1 MCTQIVNMIKLY
13 DVFSRNPDAFGT
25 CTGRGT
31 VSAYL
36 IALLLVGMSFL
47 LHLAIFPANDARHY
61 LTYFP
66 AVTLAAVAGGF
77 GPGLL
82 ATFVSAILVTLSVH
96 GFSFSQSHVL
106 EGFGSNLVF
115 ATGSL
120 ITCYAIETMHRYR
133 CKYTEKLE
141 QAQQQAIRLR
151 DLQQESERMLRR
163 NQALMMSVMDG
174 IHIMDMDGQIVM
186 VNDACC
192 RMLGYT
198 REELVTLNV
207 SEMGTQYPEEEWRK
221 KFGDLMGRSD
231 VIETRYQCK
240 NGDLIDVE
248 LCLSGVLMD
257 GQGLVYAS
265 VRDITARKQ
274 GEETQRVASVAFETN
289 DAIMITDADGKIVRV
304 NQAYSE
310 ITGFSAEEVAG
321 KKPGELIGGQAVECT
336 ERLRQAIR
344 DGSWSG
350 ESYNARKNGEVYP
363 VWMTVTAVKNQ
374 QQQITHCVSI
384 FSDVTARKQLE
395 EAKLRESNER
405 FRGTLEQAAVGIV
418 HTAMDGYL
426 KQVNQK
432 FCDILG
438 YTREELLGMRVDELT
453 HPDDLDRSVDVIQKL
468 RDGEIATFAM
478 EKRYLRRDGSSVWCN
493 LTVSLLREY
502 DNAPKYMIA
511 VIEDITERKR
521 LKRQLR
527 DLTAHLQTV
536 REEEKAS
543 FAREIHDDLGGTLT
557 ALKMDVYWLADELT
571 EKSGAKL
578 LLEHV
583 NSMSQLLD
591 SAVNVTRRVITELRP
606 TILDDLGLQAAIE
619 WQAGQFHKRTGI
631 QCQVDCVAEGATE
644 LNKTLSINLFRIF
657 QESLTN
663 VARHSGATRVDV
675 ELHIEEDEI
684 MLSIR
689 DNGRGL
695 PEGQKVAAASYGM
708 LGMRERVEQL
718 NGRISFENQPVGG
731 LGVMVVLPLYIQ
743 QEGAK

>member
-1 MCTQIVNMIKLY
+1 MIKLY

-163 NQALMMSVMDG
+163 NQTLMMSVMDG

-192 RMLGYT
+192 RILGYT

-221 KFGDLMGRSD
+221 KFGDLMGRTD

-321 KKPGELIGGQAVECT
+321 KKPGELIGGQALECT

-432 FCDILG
+432 FCDIPM
-438 YTREELLGMRVDELT
+438 T
-453 HPDDLDRSVDVIQKL
+453 
-468 RDGEIATFAM
+468 
-478 EKRYLRRDGSSVWCN
+478 W
-493 LTVSLLREY
+493 
-502 DNAPKYMIA
+502 
-511 VIEDITERKR
+511 IEALMSYKNCV
-521 LKRQLR
+521 
-527 DLTAHLQTV
+527 TA
-536 REEEKAS
+536 K
-543 FAREIHDDLGGTLT
+543 
-557 ALKMDVYWLADELT
+557 
-571 EKSGAKL
+571 
-578 LLEHV
+578 
-583 NSMSQLLD
+583 
-591 SAVNVTRRVITELRP
+591 
-606 TILDDLGLQAAIE
+606 
-619 WQAGQFHKRTGI
+619 
-631 QCQVDCVAEGATE
+631 
-644 LNKTLSINLFRIF
+644 
-657 QESLTN
+657 
-663 VARHSGATRVDV
+663 
-675 ELHIEEDEI
+675 
-684 MLSIR
+684 
-689 DNGRGL
+689 
-695 PEGQKVAAASYGM
+695 
-708 LGMRERVEQL
+708 
-718 NGRISFENQPVGG
+718 
-731 LGVMVVLPLYIQ
+731 
-743 QEGAK
+743 